1 MSGGDGRTESRFR
14 GSYEPNRLPRVAGL
28 CRYCHRQMWT
38 SLPERDRRGKI
49 VVSRD
54 GRTCDP
60 CQRYVRTT
68 GKDPRE
74 KAGSAA
80 EMVPAEYPEDD
91 QWWRDS
97 GLPHCAGVGGGPFE
111 PDPLPEELAAT
122 PDEERLAIA
131 EMRRYIAAFVCGP
144 CPVAEECRAAAR
156 VHGYEGMW
164 GGRFFTR
171 QTWTDPL
178 TGLRGPTMHAREPLR
193 LRLTARLAERGYDAD
208 GEPLTEDA
216 AG

>member
-122 PDEERLAIA
+122 PDEEPSWRF
-131 EMRRYIAAFVCGP
+131 R
-144 CPVAEECRAAAR
+144 CPGDWPGRAALR
-156 VHGYEGMW
+156 HGRRPGVVGSALPEHP
-164 GGRFFTR
+164 R
-171 QTWTDPL
+171 
-178 TGLRGPTMHAREPLR
+178 
-193 LRLTARLAERGYDAD
+193 
-208 GEPLTEDA
+208 
-216 AG
+216 